1 MLIHNAKI
9 LFVIVITIIAGCSS
23 SSSYIEMEPNQIV
36 YTKDYE
42 EVLLDTFVKDNHY
55 VAYIC
60 IDASCSSCMTELQ
73 WWYKF
78 IGEHKLLSPVF
89 VINYSYSSIQPFVK
103 YVRNIIQIE
112 YPVLQDV
119 DYRFRIENSMTPEDL
134 ILVAQDRN
142 VLFSGH
148 PLDKK
153 FKKFYN
159 QLKNN

>member
-55 VAYIC
+55 VVYIC

-78 IGEHKLLSPVF
+78 IEEHELL
-89 VINYSYSSIQPFVK
+89 
-103 YVRNIIQIE
+103 
-112 YPVLQDV
+112 
-119 DYRFRIENSMTPEDL
+119 
-134 ILVAQDRN
+134 
-142 VLFSGH
+142 
-148 PLDKK
+148 
-153 FKKFYN
+153 
-159 QLKNN
+159 

>member
-78 IGEHKLLSPVF
+78 IEEHKLLSPVF

-112 YPVLQDV
+112 YPVLQGEKYGPIDTTYPKKGEGKLTRGICPV
-119 DYRFRIENSMTPEDL
+119 CAYDFSTPAESEN
-134 ILVAQDRN
+134 
-142 VLFSGH
+142 
-148 PLDKK
+148 
-153 FKKFYN
+153 
-159 QLKNN
+159 